1 MFEILRAVALVMW
14 DWTRELSGTT
24 EGILLIILI
33 IISPF
38 LIYQIC
44 APIRKNMD
52 VMTGPEFERY
62 CAELLSKN
70 GFKQVKVMGGSGDQ
84 GADILAVKM
93 GKKYCVQCKRY
104 QKALSN
110 KPVQEAFTGA
120 KIYHCQVAVV
130 MTNSTFTKGAKEAA
144 SKTGVL
150 LWDRAKLLR
159 MGAKPDF

>member
-38 LIYQIC
+38 LIY
-44 APIRKNMD
+44 PIRKNMD
-52 VMTGPEFERY
+52 VMTGPEFERF

-159 MGAKPDF
+159 MGAKLDF